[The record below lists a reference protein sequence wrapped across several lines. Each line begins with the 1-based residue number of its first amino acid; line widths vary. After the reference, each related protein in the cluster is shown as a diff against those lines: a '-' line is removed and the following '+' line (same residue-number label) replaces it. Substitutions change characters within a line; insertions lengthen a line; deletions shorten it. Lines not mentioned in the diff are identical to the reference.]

1 MGKET
6 IYEKQELKMRISY
19 SFGVMDLFHYG
30 HLKALKQASDNADLH
45 VVGLLSDKASKSWLG
60 EIVSSEKER
69 RAVIES
75 LTFVNFVMD
84 QESLDPTDNLKK
96 LHYIYPEAKITLYRG
111 DNITSASA
119 REYLKSIGGEVKS
132 IDYYVKL
139 SPSEILNILNNR
151 VSPQKRHNDIIS
163 TKANT
168 LLALQGLVKTAT
180 IEDILIVNIGELT
193 DDPSSVLQRI
203 QGKFGHK
210 KIVVRSSSRGED
222 NFDTSNA
229 GHYESILGVTADN
242 DEELLG
248 ALNSVKNS
256 YSKDGNPDPNE
267 QILVQTQT
275 NDIKY
280 SGVIFTKDIQKNR
293 PYYVINYD
301 NSGLTDTVT
310 GGG

>member
-1 MGKET
+1 MK
-6 IYEKQELKMRISY
+6 ISY

-30 HLKALKQASDNADLH
+30 HLKALKQASDDADLH

-75 LTFVNFVMD
+75 LSCVNFVMD
-84 QESLDPTDNLKK
+84 QETLDPTDNLRK
-96 LHYIYPEAKITLYRG
+96 LHYIYPEATITLYRG
-111 DNITSASA
+111 DNITSAPA
-119 REYLKSIGGEVKS
+119 REYLKSIGGNVKS

-139 SPSEILNILNNR
+139 SPSEILKILNNR
-151 VSPQKRHNDIIS
+151 FSPQIRHSDIIS

-180 IEDILIVNIGELT
+180 IEDIVVVSVGELAV
-193 DDPSSVLQRI
+193 DPSSVVQRI
-203 QGKFGHK
+203 QNQFAHK

-229 GHYESILGVTADN
+229 GHYESILGVYADN
-242 DEELLG
+242 EEEVFE

-256 YSKDGNPDPNE
+256 YCKDGNPDANE

-275 NDIKY
+275 DDIKY
-280 SGVIFTKDIQKNR
+280 SGVIFTRDIQKNR

-301 NSGLTDTVT
+301 DSGLTDTVT
-310 GGG
+310 GGVKPLLRCG